1 MASPN
6 VGCFLRLGKGFFA
19 ERATSISLHFSRH
32 FAARFRGFLR
42 EGIFLYR
49 DEKKTDSKTRQELV
63 IIVHEGLIVREY
75 GHLAGPPNSFKKNS
89 SPSAFPKKMIRFLL
103 SEQQMK

>member
-1 MASPN
+1 MPKGLLLSHST
-6 VGCFLRLGKGFFA
+6 FL
-19 ERATSISLHFSRH
+19 ATLLLVFVAFYAKEYSFT
-32 FAARFRGFLR
+32 AM
-42 EGIFLYR
+42 
-49 DEKKTDSKTRQELV
+49 KKITDSKTRQELV
-63 IIVHEGLIVREY
+63 IIVHEGLIVCEY